1 MSNTQATQEKTTSL
15 NSVHVSEVY
24 GRVGSEPVTKTTKN
38 GKVYTEFLLA
48 QQEDYSGQVNWITVI
63 AWSNQEIEKDVQYT
77 TTHLKK
83 GSLVRLQNFR
93 VTANSWIYEEKA
105 YTRMEAHLNS
115 NRQIKFLSLAQSAQS
130 V

>member
-1 MSNTQATQEKTTSL
+1 MTTTQATQERTTSL

-24 GRVGSEPVTKTTKN
+24 GRVGSEPEVKTTKN
-38 GKVYTEFLLA
+38 GKAYTEFLVA
-48 QQEDYSGQVNWITVI
+48 QQEDYTNQTNWITVI
-63 AWSNQEIEKDVQYT
+63 AWSNEKVEKDVQYT

-93 VTANSWIYEEKA
+93 VTANSWVYEEQA

-115 NRQIKFLSLAQSAQS
+115 NRQIKFLSLAQSN
-130 V
+130 

>member
-1 MSNTQATQEKTTSL
+1 MSNTQDTTTKTTSL
-15 NSVHVSEVY
+15 NSILVSEVY
-24 GRVGSEPVTKTTKN
+24 GRVGSEPVVKTTKN
-38 GKVYTEFLLA
+38 GKNYTEFLLA

-63 AWSNQEIEKDVQYT
+63 AWSNEKVEKDVQYT

-93 VTANSWIYEEKA
+93 ITANSWVYEEEA

-115 NRQIKFLSLAQSAQS
+115 NRQLKFLSLAKSA
-130 V
+130 

>member
-1 MSNTQATQEKTTSL
+1 MSNTQDTTTKTTSL
-15 NSVHVSEVY
+15 NSILVSEVY
-24 GRVGSEPVTKTTKN
+24 GRVGSEPVVKTTKN
-38 GKVYTEFLLA
+38 GKNYTEFLLA

-63 AWSNQEIEKDVQYT
+63 AWSNEKVEKDVQYT

-93 VTANSWIYEEKA
+93 ITANSWVYEEEA

-115 NRQIKFLSLAQSAQS
+115 NRQVKFLSLAKSA
-130 V
+130 